1 MAGDDTLLSDPLG
14 SDYLT
19 GDAGIDTVDLTN
31 RTQDLKI
38 TIGFGGTDDGQ
49 AGEGDQTAQA
59 TERWLTGSGNDI
71 VEDGWDDENTFQLG
85 PGNDTVYARRATD
98 ASDGGEGTDTLS
110 YAPFESPS
118 RVYFRVK
125 IDVFAGAA
133 DSNEPTFVQMHHTFT
148 NFERFVGGG
157 QADRLIGGPGPDYLE
172 GGGGDDLITGG
183 LFGDTILGGAGN
195 DELRGEEGDDRIEG
209 GDGLDAI
216 YGDTGAD
223 TMLGGPGRDSF
234 EGGEPDPPDE
244 ETDEV
249 LDWEG
254 PNMTQEPNCFSANP
268 CPP

>member
-1 MAGDDTLLSDPLG
+1 MIQDNWDDQNIFR
-14 SDYLT
+14 T
-19 GDAGIDTVDLTN
+19 GA
-31 RTQDLKI
+31 
-38 TIGFGGTDDGQ
+38 
-49 AGEGDQTAQA
+49 
-59 TERWLTGSGNDI
+59 GND
-71 VEDGWDDENTFQLG
+71 L
-85 PGNDTVYARRATD
+85 VYARRATD
-98 ASDGGEGTDTLS
+98 TSDGGEGTDTLS
-110 YAPFESPS
+110 YSPAPFDSS
-118 RVYFRVK
+118 SGAYFRVK

-157 QADRLIGGPGPDYLE
+157 QADRLIGGPGPDYLD

-183 LFGDTILGGAGN
+183 FFGDTILGGAGE

-209 GDGLDAI
+209 EDGIDAI
-216 YGDTGAD
+216 FGDTGSD
-223 TMLGGPGRDSF
+223 TMMGGPGRDSF

-254 PNMTQEPNCFSANP
+254 PNPMTEEPNCFSANP